1 MNGWLTRDRLN
12 RTLLALAAPLLAIV
26 ASLVL
31 TSLVL
36 LLGGYSPSKT
46 ISVMLEAAD
55 RPRTQTQ
62 VLNSATLYYL
72 SAVAVAI
79 GFRMNLFNIA
89 VDGQYRLAA
98 LIAAAVGGAIS
109 LPAPRSEGRPVGQR

>member
-1 MNGWLTRDRLN
+1 L
-12 RTLLALAAPLLAIV
+12 V
-26 ASLVL
+26 SLVL

-46 ISVMLEAAD
+46 ISVMFEAAD

-62 VLNSATLYYL
+62 ILNSATLYYL

-79 GFRMNLFNIA
+79 GFRMNLFNIG

-109 LPAPRSEGRPVGQR
+109 LPARCTCS